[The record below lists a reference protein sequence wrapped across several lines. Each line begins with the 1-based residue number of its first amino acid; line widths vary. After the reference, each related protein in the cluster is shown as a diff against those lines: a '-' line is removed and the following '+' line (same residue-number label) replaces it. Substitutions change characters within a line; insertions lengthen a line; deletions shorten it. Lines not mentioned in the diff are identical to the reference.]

1 MRSNN
6 REQQKIYFSMVTE
19 KLNGIDTIKTF
30 SKPEIRYMTVSS
42 TSGTPEEIAA
52 GLVPNYDRY
61 LTRWKNRWDSFE
73 PQEGML
79 LWVDK
84 EPELNE
90 DGNLKMDEE
99 TLEPTVLPDYRLKKC
114 IGAEK
119 GLVHRYGIEKIG
131 ANREE
136 NQD

>member
-1 MRSNN
+1 M
-6 REQQKIYFSMVTE
+6 EQ
-19 KLNGIDTIKTF
+19 
-30 SKPEIRYMTVSS
+30 
-42 TSGTPEEIAA
+42 
-52 GLVPNYDRY
+52 
-61 LTRWKNRWDSFE
+61 
-73 PQEGML
+73 
-79 LWVDK
+79 
-84 EPELNE
+84 
-90 DGNLKMDEE
+90 LKMDEE

>member
-1 MRSNN
+1 M
-6 REQQKIYFSMVTE
+6 
-19 KLNGIDTIKTF
+19 
-30 SKPEIRYMTVSS
+30 SKYDS
-42 TSGTPEEIAA
+42 AA
-52 GLVPNYDRY
+52 RD
-61 LTRWKNRWDSFE
+61 
-73 PQEGML
+73 EGM
-79 LWVDK
+79 V
-84 EPELNE
+84 
-90 DGNLKMDEE
+90 DEE

>member
-1 MRSNN
+1 
-6 REQQKIYFSMVTE
+6 
-19 KLNGIDTIKTF
+19 
-30 SKPEIRYMTVSS
+30 
-42 TSGTPEEIAA
+42 
-52 GLVPNYDRY
+52 
-61 LTRWKNRWDSFE
+61 
-73 PQEGML
+73 ML

-90 DGNLKMDEE
+90 DGTLKMDEE